1 MKKTLLT
8 AFIFVCASNI
18 SFAQPFAPLQIIDP
32 NTGQEPYEIASGD
45 LDGDGDMDIVMA
57 TYFFNG
63 GVSTQDYI
71 KWYQNDGMGNFTI
84 MPTVSSTIRWVDGL
98 TVADIDGQ
106 FGLDIIATSVNQDKL
121 VYFLSDGAGG
131 FGSEIAVDSALSGPG
146 EVVAGDINND
156 GNIDLITMSYND
168 NKTVWYAGDG
178 AGNFNTAQIIESG
191 TTNGPYYVDVADFD
205 GDTDLDVVVG
215 FFNSQSVEI
224 FYNQFIESGTSS
236 VSWIKDAVTVNSGN
250 IYLFGVGF
258 ADVNND
264 GIMDVYKT
272 DLNSGDVAWYNKT
285 KNGASIQ
292 TIISNETIIDRPAKA
307 YVVDIDNDTF
317 NDVIVTDGGSKDDA
331 IIYFKG
337 AFNAS
342 PSTNPTFI
350 ADNNHQLLDITV
362 EDFDA
367 DGDMDI
373 AAIGKFS
380 DTVEWFENQLIVLGI
395 TSNTFDKVLIYP
407 NPTKN
412 QLYFKGLNNM
422 NSVVTVFDVL
432 GNRVISASLNFEKSL
447 DVSQLKS
454 GSYFLKFDNNN
465 SIFKFIKQ

>member
-8 AFIFVCASNI
+8 AFIIICASNL
-18 SFAQPFAPLQIIDP
+18 SLAQPFAAVQIIDP
-32 NTGQEPYEIASGD
+32 NTGQEAYEIASGD
-45 LDGDGDMDIVMA
+45 LDGDGDMDVVMA
-57 TYFFNG
+57 TYFYNG

-71 KWYQNDGMGNFTI
+71 KWYQNDGLGTFTI

-98 TVADIDGQ
+98 TVGDIDGQ
-106 FGLDIIATSVNQDKL
+106 FGLDIVATSVNQDKL

-131 FGSEIAVDSALSGPG
+131 FGSETVVDSALIGPG

-156 GNIDLITMSYND
+156 GNIDLITMSYTE

-178 AGNFNTAQIIESG
+178 AGNFTVGFVIESG

-215 FFNSQSVEI
+215 FFNSESIEI
-224 FYNQFIESGTSS
+224 YYNQFIESGTST
-236 VSWIKDAVTVNSGN
+236 VSWIKDIVTVDSGN
-250 IYLFGVGF
+250 PYLFAVGI

-272 DLNSGDVAWYNKT
+272 DQNSGDVAWYDKT
-285 KNGASIQ
+285 KDGPSIEN
-292 TIISNETIIDRPAKA
+292 IISNETIIDRPAA
-307 YVVDIDNDTF
+307 TYVVDLNNDTF
-317 NDVIVTDGGSKDDA
+317 NDVIVTDGGAADDA
-331 IIYFKG
+331 IIFFQG
-337 AFNAS
+337 ADNAS
-342 PSTNPTFI
+342 PSSSPTLI
-350 ADNNHQLLDITV
+350 ANNNHQMFDITV

-373 AAIGKFS
+373 AAIGNFS
-380 DTVEWFENQLIVLGI
+380 DTVEWYENQLIVLG
-395 TSNTFDKVLIYP
+395 TSTNAFDKVLIYP

-412 QLYFKGLNNM
+412 QLYFKGFNNE
-422 NSVVTVFDVL
+422 NTLVSVYDVL
-432 GNRVISASLNFEKSL
+432 GNRVMTSSLNFEKSI
-447 DVSQLKS
+447 DVSNLIS
-454 GSYFLKFDNNN
+454 GTYLLKFDDHN